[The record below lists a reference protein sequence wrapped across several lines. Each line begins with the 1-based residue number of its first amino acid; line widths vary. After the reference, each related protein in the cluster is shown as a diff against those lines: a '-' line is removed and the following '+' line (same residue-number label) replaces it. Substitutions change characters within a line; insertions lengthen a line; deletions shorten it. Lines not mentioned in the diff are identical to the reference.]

1 MKTKDKKFDAVKM
14 MRDIRN
20 KLHQEYEK
28 NPEKRKQD
36 LERVRNKY
44 MKIQASSHQETI
56 NLNYYQLGLLNIVLI
71 MGQMETAVLVL
82 RK

>member
-20 KLHQEYEK
+20 ILHQEYEK
-28 NPEKRKQD
+28 NPEKRNQD

-44 MKIQASSHQETI
+44 MKEKASSQ
-56 NLNYYQLGLLNIVLI
+56 
-71 MGQMETAVLVL
+71 
-82 RK
+82 

>member
-1 MKTKDKKFDAVKM
+1 MKTKNKKFDAVKM

-28 NPEKRKQD
+28 NPEKRNQD

-44 MKIQASSHQETI
+44 MKIQASSH
-56 NLNYYQLGLLNIVLI
+56 
-71 MGQMETAVLVL
+71 
-82 RK
+82 